1 MTYTE
6 CLGKDLSPGHEP
18 LEDLDISCASR
29 KAVQVPC
36 SQVGGLSIGDFSGVY
51 DILVME
57 EIREK
62 PVDMGV
68 SENRGIPQNGWFI
81 MENHGKPS

>member
-6 CLGKDLSPGHEP
+6 CLGMDFLPGHEP

-36 SQVGGLSIGDFSGVY
+36 SQVGGCRLGFFG

-62 PVDMGV
+62 PVDIGV
-68 SENRGIPQNGWFI
+68 SKNRGTPKWMVYN
-81 MENHGKPS
+81 GKPY